1 MAHLSSSCSNAQELS
16 TKVIASRFCQNR
28 RPIGECLNVDA
39 LEPHMRERFMLT
51 IVDRSYLHSNETHK
65 RVDYILD
72 LIEERSLYV
81 KFLESVKSE
90 TTHLG
95 HGYVKALLEGT
106 YYCSDDD
113 HHKAAKLRL
122 KVESQMARMM
132 DIDLPSLVPLLS
144 SELLLTKDE
153 RTLVTAKSEV
163 QNQNA
168 LQFFDILETK
178 GPLAYLKFVHCLSQE
193 KSHPV
198 HNELYK
204 LLCQS
209 TDEESAQAIV
219 QGPTKRNPNRMV
231 MEGALAR
238 NKYKRLFSKIKEH
251 MYSGNWVAV
260 KQKVNVCMQ
269 SEIPEVRVAGLIED
283 AVSWVFRCD
292 DTKALTI
299 INYAKELCETELSGS
314 NAVYLKARAEYNLS
328 GMYRYV
334 KQDDKAVK
342 CAEKAMVLLFNAA
355 PGEDSAYANYN
366 HACALAANSTPSDA
380 TQIMDEFTY
389 AVDTGLADQAAFCRA
404 NRWSEVVANKSMI
417 RQVML
422 LLDSNKNVPGTTDKT
437 RKENITRASSS
448 LSTINVLSLSDRMK
462 CLYYLA
468 ESELHAQ
475 RQDVE
480 SAIKIATKAQK
491 LAAKCE
497 FGRLLYS
504 ANVKLHSLSLN
515 CSNVQTWS
523 MEFKIEVNGR
533 YLLSVLLCIIIC
545 CLLVYCC
552 VLCDV
557 SMNFFIY

>member
-1 MAHLSSSCSNAQELS
+1 
-16 TKVIASRFCQNR
+16 
-28 RPIGECLNVDA
+28 
-39 LEPHMRERFMLT
+39 MRERFMLT
-51 IVDRSYLHSNETHK
+51 IVDRSYLHNNETHK
-65 RVDYILD
+65 RVDYVLD
-72 LIEERSLYV
+72 LVEERSLYV

-113 HHKAAKLRL
+113 LHKAAKLRL
-122 KVESQMARMM
+122 KVESQLTRMM

-153 RTLVTAKSEV
+153 RTLVTARSEV

-168 LQFFDILETK
+168 LQFFDILEMK

-193 KSHPV
+193 TSHPV

-209 TDEESAQAIV
+209 IDDEKFTQAIV
-219 QGPTKRNPNRMV
+219 KAPTKRNPNRMV

-238 NKYKRLFSKIKEH
+238 NKYKQLFAKIKEH

-283 AVSWVFRCD
+283 AISWVLRCD

-299 INYAKELCETELSGS
+299 INHAKELCETELSGS
-314 NAVYLKARAEYNLS
+314 DAVYLKARAEYNLS

-334 KQDDKAVK
+334 KQNDKAVK

-366 HACALAANSTPSDA
+366 HACALAANSNPSDA
-380 TQIMDEFTY
+380 VQIMDEFTY
-389 AVDTGLADQAAFCRA
+389 AMDTGLADQAAFCGA
-404 NRWSEVVANKSMI
+404 NTWSEVVANKSMI
-417 RQVML
+417 RQAML

-437 RKENITRASSS
+437 RKENITKASSS

-468 ESELHAQ
+468 ESELNAQ

-497 FGRLLYS
+497 FGRLLHS
-504 ANVKLHSLSLN
+504 ANVKLHSLSSLN

-523 MEFKIEVNGR
+523 TGFNINVNGR
-533 YLLSVLLCIIIC
+533 YLFSVMLCIIMC
-545 CLLVYCC
+545 CLLYNN
-552 VLCDV
+552 VLCAV
-557 SMNFFIY
+557 VFFMM